1 MAVTD
6 VETSRFFDEMRADAG
21 LWGELMA
28 SFSRFLGTEEV
39 FADINIAESREGA
52 AFLAVYCPKEEEA
65 ERIRNLLEPLGPLSM
80 QLYLS
85 DGVRSLWA
93 GKSPGPQGHHP

>member
-1 MAVTD
+1 MAN
-6 VETSRFFDEMRADAG
+6 
-21 LWGELMA
+21 
-28 SFSRFLGTEEV
+28 FSRFLGTEDV
-39 FADINIAESREGA
+39 FADINLAESREGA

-65 ERIRNLLEPLGPLSM
+65 ERIRNLLEPLEPLSM

-93 GKSPGPQGHHP
+93 GKSPGRRAITRSAITGGFR